1 MKVRMLEIDLSSGK
15 LEKKE
20 LDDSYFRNWI
30 GGRGLGAKL
39 LSEEKIEEIKP
50 LAENNVVFFVT
61 SPLIGYAPAFN
72 RVWITTISP
81 LTNYYLCSSAGGYF
95 AGELRK
101 AGFDVLK
108 ITGKSENPVY
118 LSIENG

>member
-39 LSEEKIEEIKP
+39 LSEEKIAANTNTMPP
-50 LAENNVVFFVT
+50 L
-61 SPLIGYAPAFN
+61 L
-72 RVWITTISP
+72 
-81 LTNYYLCSSAGGYF
+81 SS
-95 AGELRK
+95 L
-101 AGFDVLK
+101 
-108 ITGKSENPVY
+108 
-118 LSIENG
+118 